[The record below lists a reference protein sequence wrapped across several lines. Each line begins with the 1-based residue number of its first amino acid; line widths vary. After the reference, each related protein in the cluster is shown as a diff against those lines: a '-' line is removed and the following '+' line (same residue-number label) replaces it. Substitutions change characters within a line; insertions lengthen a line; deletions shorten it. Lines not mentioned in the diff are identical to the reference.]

1 MLSVITFTLSLA
13 IVVILTFTLLLA
25 LPKKGAES
33 KKRTWIDALMGVPK
47 KKVERGPR
55 PPLHHPDVIKA
66 QKEKEEWLKSKQAE
80 ENKIEIEVTF
90 KDTE

>member
-1 MLSVITFTLSLA
+1 MLSVITFILSFA

-55 PPLHHPDVIKA
+55 PPLVHPDVIKDR
-66 QKEKEEWLKSKQAE
+66 EERAKRAKAEQAE

-90 KDTE
+90 KDSE